1 MVDPVK
7 DKTPP
12 PKMRERRLLNVG
24 FGVLNPLGESLS
36 GKNFTPHNVSSL
48 DAVRKST
55 VDHFSEHLL
64 QKSGH
69 FVGIVLRVDGSIKD
83 GAVDPSHWS
92 TSTSLLVKKGDET
105 SIPDLLQVRVR
116 IPELHSH
123 LPVPEWLPHPEAG
136 GTHADKAHEI
146 INMYPSFVAA
156 SELLTQRGEPE
167 RGSLV
172 WVDFQ
177 NRANYSGPTYYDKVQ
192 DITTFGTGEEE
203 GSASEED
210 LTLSERLDEGDYV
223 PEYVEGTTTVV
234 LSRGHPIIK
243 KVYRNEKGEL
253 NKSATYAPKNQR
265 ENRVRYFAYG
275 DLKSTPG
282 AKNNLVEVPENMRT
296 KKLQVHT
303 LLLDRLLALNELW
316 AEYYEKN
323 GLGSKTI
330 PSGAPGAGKPYT
342 NTLKVTSAYRKKEY
356 SFAIGDPRINDLH
369 CPGLKKYC
377 RDARDPSKGI
387 GGRKAMGYKSCRS
400 ARSAVAFMSPH
411 MTGLCVDFGNNGIS
425 TNGKKKSGMR
435 KSEAYKFLLNY
446 AWLFGLYPYSAE
458 TWHFEL
464 QMPRE
469 SWFSGYEF
477 ASGLDSAD
485 RVRVAELEEG
495 ATSSPSEDATSMDKL
510 IEVGGLKGEEWDW
523 LAGKEFEYAVW
534 VEESVDYYDTLTG
547 PKVFTSSKDKF
558 TVGYRDSIPGKE
570 YFITSN
576 LAIKYLNPPT
586 S

>member
-12 PKMRERRLLNVG
+12 PKMRERRILNVG

-123 LPVPEWLPHPEAG
+123 LPVPEWLPHPEEG
-136 GTHADKAHEI
+136 GTHANKAHEI

-192 DITTFGTGEEE
+192 DITTFGTAEEE
-203 GSASEED
+203 GSASGAD
-210 LTLSERLDEGDYV
+210 ATLAERLDDGDYV

-234 LSRGHPIIK
+234 LSAGRKISTTGGYGPS
-243 KVYRNEKGEL
+243 GL
-253 NKSATYAPKNQR
+253 R
-265 ENRVRYFAYG
+265 ENRVRYFSYG
-275 DLKSTPG
+275 DIKSTPG
-282 AKNNLVEVPENMRT
+282 AKGNLVDLPENMRT
-296 KKLQVHT
+296 KSRLKVHT
-303 LLLDRLLALNELW
+303 LLLDRLLDLNKLW
-316 AEYYEKN
+316 GEYYEKN

-330 PSGAPGAGKPYT
+330 PAGAPGAGKPYT
-342 NTLKVTSAYRKKEY
+342 NTLKVRSAYRQKQY
-356 SFAIGDPRINDLH
+356 SFEIGDPRINDLH

-377 RDARDPSKGI
+377 RDARAGTLRGSDAPP
-387 GGRKAMGYKSCRS
+387 RSCRAS
-400 ARSAVAFMSPH
+400 RAKVAFMTPH
-411 MTGLCVDFGNNGIS
+411 MTGLCVDFGNNGLS
-425 TNGKKKSGMR
+425 TSSGKIKGMR
-435 KSEAYKFLLNY
+435 KTETWKFLVDY
-446 AWLFGLYPYSAE
+446 AWLFGLYPYKAE

-477 ASGLDSAD
+477 ASELDPEY
-485 RVRVAELEEG
+485 RVRVAELEDKD
-495 ATSSPSEDATSMDKL
+495 TSSPAEGSTSVDKL
-510 IEVGGLKGEEWDW
+510 IEVGGLKGEKWDW
-523 LAGKEFEYAVW
+523 LAGREFQYAVW
-534 VEESVDYYDTLTG
+534 VEESVDALG
-547 PKVFTSSKDKF
+547 EPKVYTSDKSRF
-558 TVGYRDSIPGKE
+558 TVSYIDATPGKE
-570 YFITSN
+570 YFTTSK

>member
-192 DITTFGTGEEE
+192 DVTTFGTGEEE

-234 LSRGHPIIK
+234 LSSGRPISTREGS
-243 KVYRNEKGEL
+243 YGPSNL
-253 NKSATYAPKNQR
+253 R

-282 AKNNLVEVPENMRT
+282 AKDNLVEVPENMRT
-296 KKLQVHT
+296 KKLKVHT
-303 LLLDRLLALNELW
+303 LLLDRLLGLNELW

-323 GLGSKTI
+323 GLGSKKI
-330 PSGAPGAGKPYT
+330 PAGAPGAGKFYT
-342 NTLKVTSAYRKKEY
+342 NTLKVRSAYRKKEY
-356 SFAIGDPRINDLH
+356 SFAIGDPRISDLH

-377 RDARDPSKGI
+377 RDALDPSKGI
-387 GGRKAMGYKSCRS
+387 GGRSAKTYSSCRS
-400 ARSAVAFMSPH
+400 ARSSVAFMSPH

-425 TNGKKKSGMR
+425 TDSTKKSRMR
-435 KSEAYKFLLNY
+435 KSEAYKFLIDY
-446 AWLFGLYPYSAE
+446 AWLFGLYPYGFE

-469 SWFSGYEF
+469 NWFSGYEF
-477 ASGLDSAD
+477 ASELDSAD
-485 RVRVAELEEG
+485 RVKVAELEEKTTSSSSEE
-495 ATSSPSEDATSMDKL
+495 ATSADKL
-510 IEVGGLKGEEWDW
+510 IEVGALKGEKWDW
-523 LAGKEFEYAVW
+523 LAGREFEYAVW

-547 PKVFTSSKDKF
+547 PKVFTSSAAKF
-558 TVGYRDSIPGKE
+558 TVDYRDSIPGKE
-570 YFITSN
+570 YFISSN